1 MGLKLWCGEELSFR
15 LNVILGDPVPC
26 PTMGLCFC
34 KKRFETVSFKGK
46 RTGIDPGVWGDDF
59 AQVNHSESQSLSTS
73 NGDDRVVGEDQMG

>member
-1 MGLKLWCGEELSFR
+1 M
-15 LNVILGDPVPC
+15 
-26 PTMGLCFC
+26 
-34 KKRFETVSFKGK
+34 SFKGK